1 LIGWLSYI
9 LPALRVHSW
18 GGFGSQLFAA
28 HAILRIQKLFPYR
41 RIKVIIHSS
50 GVTERTKEVDFSL
63 IGINAFQKEDFEQ
76 LKLDS
81 IEKKGEELLI
91 LDIKII
97 ALNILKALQFVFFNI
112 DEKLFLRIKPWTISL
127 RCHYTNIQLD
137 RFCVVE
143 LYNLLGLGQSY
154 NPMVNTIAVHY
165 RLGDLLHL
173 PNKSPISTK
182 RVEDAL
188 KKLDLNSPILRLATD
203 SAVFESKAFFST
215 SEILGAVNPE
225 NNSPI
230 KTIRLCVTSE
240 VFIGTTAKIS
250 IWVAAFRQVIHDQTS
265 YMPEE
270 MEWIS
275 RIGLECKWY

>member
-1 LIGWLSYI
+1 LIGWLAYI

-50 GVTERTKEVDFSL
+50 GVTKRTKEVDFSL

-81 IEKKGEELLI
+81 IEKKGEKRLI
-91 LDIKII
+91 LVIKML
-97 ALNILKALQFVFFNI
+97 ALNILKALRFVFFII

-127 RCHYTNIQLD
+127 RCHYTDIQLD
-137 RFCVVE
+137 RLCVVE
-143 LYNLLGLGQSY
+143 LYNLLGLGK
-154 NPMVNTIAVHY
+154 NDIRMVNTIAVHY

-173 PNKSPISTK
+173 PNKSPISTE
-182 RVEDAL
+182 RVEDVI
-188 KKLDLNSPILRLATD
+188 KELDLKSPILRLTTD
-203 SAVFESKAFFST
+203 STVFESKAFLST
-215 SEILGAVNPE
+215 SAILGAVNPE
-225 NNSPI
+225 NNSPLN
-230 KTIRLCVTSE
+230 TVRLCVTSE

-250 IWVAAFRQVIHDQTS
+250 IWVAAFRQLIHDQRS

-270 MEWIS
+270 MQWIS
-275 RIGLECKWY
+275 RIGLVCKWY